1 MPPLLRPKLPRPF
14 SAKRAFFD
22 KIAAL
27 KQAKEMREAEERKLA
42 KKKQDEKK
50 QRLKELQKQIKDS
63 KKKQIRITKKISKNY
78 RPSSFKFFISEKFW
92 AVFWICKSQDSG
104 NQEKN
109 KSRSTKKRV
118 RTTSGA
124 KTNKSHFS
132 TRQSM

>member
-1 MPPLLRPKLPRPF
+1 MGCSARYKPDKVLTLTILLVPPLIRPKLPRPF

-78 RPSSFKFFISEKFW
+78 RPSSF
-92 AVFWICKSQDSG
+92 
-104 NQEKN
+104 
-109 KSRSTKKRV
+109 
-118 RTTSGA
+118 
-124 KTNKSHFS
+124 
-132 TRQSM
+132 